1 MTPQTSG
8 NLIEKP
14 PVITIMGHV
23 DHGKTTLLDYIR
35 KTKIAEKEVGGI
47 TQKIGAYQVE
57 IKDKKITFIDT
68 PGHAA
73 FAKMRAMGEK
83 VADIVVIVIAAGEG
97 VMPQTLEAI
106 DLAKS
111 SKTPYIIAFNKMD
124 LPGADINKVKKQLAD
139 NNILVEGWGGDVSC
153 AEISAKTGNGVD
165 ALLDL
170 ILLVAE
176 IMELKANTAEPFY
189 GVVIESGKDPKK
201 GAVCT
206 VIAKTGKLS
215 VSDMAYSQD
224 GQKTKIKA
232 LMDFRGK
239 RVKKILPG
247 EPMEVLGFTKPVK
260 LGAVISA
267 DPNFFKS
274 ESFAQMGKTASAK
287 EIKSGGKTLNII
299 IKADTRGS
307 LDAIRSTLLALKKED
322 TFINILQ
329 EGVGPVSE
337 SDVLFAISS
346 RAVILGLSV
355 PVPRNVLDMAKSAK
369 VIIRTYKII
378 YRLFED
384 IEGALDGLLELA
396 EEKIKGR
403 GEVIAKFKLPKSGDI
418 VAGCKVLAGRL
429 KVKDKVC
436 VWESLEDLKKSKE
449 VKEDGEL
456 KPLYSGSIKNL
467 KIGRN
472 EVNVAGKDNETGVFL
487 FPQFP
492 AIKVGFILEIL

>member
-1 MTPQTSG
+1 MVSKSSRTS
-8 NLIEKP
+8 ITKP

-35 KTKIAEKEVGGI
+35 ETKVAEKEAGGI

-57 IKDKKITFIDT
+57 VKGSKITFIDT

-83 VADIVVIVIAAGEG
+83 AADIVVIVIAASEG

-106 DLAKS
+106 ELAKS
-111 SKTPYIIAFNKMD
+111 SNTPFLIAFNKMD
-124 LPGADINKVKKQLAD
+124 LPGADINKAKKQLAD
-139 NNILVEGWGGDVSC
+139 NNILVEGWGGDIPC
-153 AEISAKTGNGVD
+153 AEISAKTGKGVD

-176 IMELKANTAEPFY
+176 MVELRADVKEPFY

-206 VIAKTGKLS
+206 VVAKTGELAIGDT
-215 VSDMAYSQD
+215 VYSQD
-224 GQKTKIKA
+224 GQKTKVKA

-239 RVKKILPG
+239 RVKKIFPG
-247 EPMEVLGFTKPVK
+247 DPVEVLGFTKPVK
-260 LGAVISA
+260 LGSAISA
-267 DPNFFKS
+267 DPS
-274 ESFAQMGKTASAK
+274 ISGSFSSPELDIGKENSSKA
-287 EIKSGGKTLNII
+287 KTLNII
-299 IKADTRGS
+299 VKADTRGS
-307 LDAIRSTLLALKKED
+307 LDAIKSTLLAIEKED

-329 EGVGPVSE
+329 EGVGPISE
-337 SDVLFAISS
+337 SDILLASSSKAII
-346 RAVILGLSV
+346 VGFNV
-355 PVPRNVLDMAKSAK
+355 PVSKSVSDMADEAG
-369 VIIRTYKII
+369 VIVRTYKII
-378 YRLFED
+378 YRLFEE
-384 IEGALDGLLELA
+384 IEGALDGLLELE

-418 VAGCKVLAGRL
+418 VAGCKVLVGRL

-436 VWESLEDLKKSKE
+436 VWETLKDLKDSKE
-449 VKEDGEL
+449 NQEL
-456 KPLYSGSIKNL
+456 KPLYSGTIKNL

-472 EVNVAGKDNETGVFL
+472 DVNVAGKDNETGVFL
-487 FPQFP
+487 SPQFP
-492 AIKVGFILEIL
+492 EIKVGYILEIL